1 HDTAKTLSLYVDCIV
16 ARVFSHIQLQ
26 SFAQSSEVPVING
39 LSDLYHPCQALADLM
54 TIMEYKGS
62 LDGLHLAWI
71 GDGNNV
77 FNDLLLGCIKTGISV
92 SAAIPKGYEP
102 PSYVLNLVKEEPASI
117 KFSFRIVEEPTE
129 AVKSADI
136 VVTDTFISIG
146 KENEN
151 ELRRKIFLP
160 KYQVNSRLMS
170 LTKPD
175 AIFMHCLPASRGQ
188 EVTEEVL
195 DGKSSVIWQQAENR
209 LHIQKALLE
218 FLLLE

>member
-1 HDTAKTLSLYVDCIV
+1 
-16 ARVFSHIQLQ
+16 
-26 SFAQSSEVPVING
+26 
-39 LSDLYHPCQALADLM
+39 
-54 TIMEYKGS
+54 
-62 LDGLHLAWI
+62 
-71 GDGNNV
+71 
-77 FNDLLLGCIKTGISV
+77 
-92 SAAIPKGYEP
+92 
-102 PSYVLNLVKEEPASI
+102 
-117 KFSFRIVEEPTE
+117 VEEPTE

-195 DGKSSVIWQQAENR
+195 DGKSSVIWQEAENR